1 MIRSLAAALLTAA
14 LTTGAALA
22 DDFPARPVK
31 IIVPTPP
38 GGPVD
43 VIARITA
50 NYLQNALGKGMV
62 VENRAGAGNTIGSK
76 DAAEATPDG
85 YTLLYSSASGLVIA
99 PLLHPDAGYDPLKS
113 FDPIALVG
121 ESSNILVVNPAVPAN
136 TVQELVAYA
145 KANPGKV
152 NFSSGGIGVLPHLIG
167 EMFKARAGIDIVH
180 VPYKGGGPSITDL
193 VAGNVQMTFEG
204 TSVLLPLIQAG
215 RLRALAV
222 TTAKRIRATARRADH
237 GGERISRFR
246 LDQLDRPIGA
256 GAYAATDHRKTQRC
270 DQCRAEDAG
279 IESRA
284 GATEQRAARR
294 HASGFHQ
301 RDQGRSRQM
310 VADRQVARARQAMSR
325 RILLRTAGA
334 ALLVF
339 CSVLPLHAQT
349 YPYRPVK
356 IIVPTVAAGTVDLVT
371 RIMANDLG
379 TVLGKQFFIEN
390 RSGAGNTLGSRDVA
404 HSDPDGYTLLMSS
417 ASGQVISPLI
427 YKDPGYDPLKSFA
440 PIAPYAEGSVI
451 LVVNPSLP
459 FQSVADLVAYAKA
472 NPGKLS
478 YGSAGTGTVPHLT
491 ARIVQ
496 VGRGRIAWCMCRIAA
511 ARCPSRTSL
520 PAICN

>member
-1 MIRSLAAALLTAA
+1 MLPVRRLTALPLAAVLTVTLAFVAA
-14 LTTGAALA
+14 RA
-22 DDFPARPVK
+22 DDYPSRPVK

-76 DAAEATPDG
+76 DAAEAEPDG

-99 PLLHPDAGYDPLKS
+99 PLLHADAGYDPLKS

-222 TTAKRIRATARRADH
+222 TTPKRIP
-237 GGERISRFR
+237 
-246 LDQLDRPIGA
+246 QLPDVP
-256 GAYAATDHRKTQRC
+256 TMV
-270 DQCRAEDAG
+270 E
-279 IESRA
+279 
-284 GATEQRAARR
+284 
-294 HASGFHQ
+294 SGFPNFVSTSWTGPLAPAHTPQPIIEKLNAAINNGLKTPELKTALQ
-301 RDQGRSRQM
+301 RLSNAPLGGTP
-310 VADRQVARARQAMSR
+310 ADFTVVIKADLAKWSP
-325 RILLRTAGA
+325 I
-334 ALLVF
+334 
-339 CSVLPLHAQT
+339 
-349 YPYRPVK
+349 VK
-356 IIVPTVAAGTVDLVT
+356 
-371 RIMANDLG
+371 
-379 TVLGKQFFIEN
+379 
-390 RSGAGNTLGSRDVA
+390 TLGLDK
-404 HSDPDGYTLLMSS
+404 P
-417 ASGQVISPLI
+417 
-427 YKDPGYDPLKSFA
+427 
-440 PIAPYAEGSVI
+440 
-451 LVVNPSLP
+451 
-459 FQSVADLVAYAKA
+459 
-472 NPGKLS
+472 
-478 YGSAGTGTVPHLT
+478 
-491 ARIVQ
+491 
-496 VGRGRIAWCMCRIAA
+496 
-511 ARCPSRTSL
+511 
-520 PAICN
+520 